1 MLDDF
6 QIGNCVTFEFFY
18 SLTSL
23 QVPEGDSGVCA
34 AGEEDTP
41 VCGEVEVHDGSSVT
55 CHYCNILTFSVDVP
69 QDCNEY
75 QFLHEATQQ
84 IKLFKLIV
92 EFFIDLFLC
101 GIKNII
107 NDILLWSTFQNRN
120 GVQETNHD
128 LINYNY
134 ENNKSTL
141 PSSFSAKGSPSC
153 SISFP
158 HRPCLHG
165 DGNEEKS

>member
-1 MLDDF
+1 MFFYIQPLLLDKVARNYIQFVVSKFRNQSFLFFLFFGLSQIKARESSYCLNYCNLLDDF

-107 NDILLWSTFQNRN
+107 NDILL
-120 GVQETNHD
+120 
-128 LINYNY
+128 
-134 ENNKSTL
+134 
-141 PSSFSAKGSPSC
+141 
-153 SISFP
+153 
-158 HRPCLHG
+158 
-165 DGNEEKS
+165 